1 MYKNVIKRVIDIFF
15 SGLGIIILAVPMVII
30 SVAIKIDDP
39 GPVLFKQ
46 KRYGKNKKYFNIIKF
61 RSMFINDNTS
71 DIPTHLLEN
80 PEAHITRVGAFLRKT
95 SLDEIPQLFN
105 IFIGDMSIVGPRP
118 AVWNY
123 YDMINE
129 RDKYG
134 ANDIKPGLTGW
145 AQINGR
151 DEIDTSQKARFD
163 GEYVKR
169 MSFLF
174 DCKCIFLT
182 IPAVLKCKGVVE
194 GGRTITK

>member
-1 MYKNVIKRVIDIFF
+1 VYKNVIKRVIDIFF